1 MALSIKNPE
10 VEQLA
15 RDLAAKTG
23 ETITDAVMVALRE
36 RLARQE
42 DDRRAFK
49 TRRLREISEMGRKLP
64 HLDTRSIDEIMGY
77 DEIGLPT

>member
-15 RDLAAKTG
+15 RDLAEKTG

>member
-42 DDRRAFK
+42 DVRRAFK
-49 TRRLREISEMGRKLP
+49 TRRLREISEMGRKLA